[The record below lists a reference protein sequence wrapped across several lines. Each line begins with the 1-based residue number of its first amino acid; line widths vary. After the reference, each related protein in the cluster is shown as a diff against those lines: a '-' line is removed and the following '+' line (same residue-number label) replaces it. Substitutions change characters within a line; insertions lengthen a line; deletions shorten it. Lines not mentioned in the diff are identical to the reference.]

1 MMQCD
6 AISDRMP
13 DVALGRSAWSAEE
26 QAHLEACPDCQTEWR
41 LVQSASRLG
50 ISLPPLRSPEVM
62 AAAVFGRLVGE
73 RAAVRGRR
81 RTWITAG
88 LAAAAVI
95 IIAIRIPR
103 SPSTVPS
110 PSAPTPGPVAT
121 TPVLPPHP
129 VPAPSPVPP
138 DVVATGLQTVSLPE
152 LDGLP
157 DQAILGS
164 LDDPNTSAPALD
176 GSGLDNLDDH
186 ELEDVLGAW
195 EG

>member
-1 MMQCD
+1 
-6 AISDRMP
+6 
-13 DVALGRSAWSAEE
+13 
-26 QAHLEACPDCQTEWR
+26 
-41 LVQSASRLG
+41 
-50 ISLPPLRSPEVM
+50 M

-73 RAAVRGRR
+73 RAAVRSRR

-88 LAAAAVI
+88 LAAAAAI
-95 IIAIRIPR
+95 IIAIRISR

-110 PSAPTPGPVAT
+110 PSAPTPGPLAT
-121 TPVLPPHP
+121 APVLPPRP

-157 DQAILGS
+157 DGELQAILGS
-164 LDDPNTSAPALD
+164 LDDPNTSAPAHD